1 VEGGRAA
8 GDRTPKVRFNGTYHD
23 FMMLGPLRGTAP
35 AHPESRS
42 PMSDDDVPTPQ
53 PGMIDPDLVEEDLA
67 ALAELTA
74 AGVELD
80 GEVQVAET
88 TWVIYGHTSYDGE
101 VIAAEYHDEIE
112 VSEVLRAIPRP
123 HPDDTPGP

>member
-1 VEGGRAA
+1 
-8 GDRTPKVRFNGTYHD
+8 
-23 FMMLGPLRGTAP
+23 
-35 AHPESRS
+35 
-42 PMSDDDVPTPQ
+42 MSDDDEPTPQ
-53 PGMIDPDLVEEDLA
+53 PEVIDPDLVEEDLA

-112 VSEVLRAIPRP
+112 VSEVLRAIPRRP
-123 HPDDTPGP
+123 PDDTPGP